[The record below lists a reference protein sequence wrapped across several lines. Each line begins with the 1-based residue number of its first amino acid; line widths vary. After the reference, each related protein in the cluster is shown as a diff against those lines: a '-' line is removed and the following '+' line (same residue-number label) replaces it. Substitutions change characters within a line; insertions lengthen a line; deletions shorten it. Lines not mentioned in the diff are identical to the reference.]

1 MHMKSAQLDIVLVD
15 NKTGYWDGPIV
26 RLNSTV
32 ASTAASNAPI
42 YNCYNWCILQF
53 LMKI

>member
-15 NKTGYWDGPIV
+15 NKTGYWDGPIG

-32 ASTAASNAPI
+32 ASAAASNAPI
-42 YNCYNWCILQF
+42 YNWCILQF